1 MTTFLAWTRKWW
13 SIIAA
18 FLAVAGVA
26 LVYLLRPKKSPEDQL
41 VSSLDLA
48 KARAREK
55 VAAAQARAEVE
66 ITIARDKDSRGK
78 GQLEAIL
85 AEPDEERRRKAL
97 IEMARRMRR
106 EGTQ

>member
-1 MTTFLAWTRKWW
+1 MTLVLATLRRWWTV
-13 SIIAA
+13 IAA
-18 FLAVAGVA
+18 GLALFAVA
-26 LVYLLRPKKSPEDQL
+26 LVYLLRPKKAPEDQL
-41 VSSLDLA
+41 VNALDLA